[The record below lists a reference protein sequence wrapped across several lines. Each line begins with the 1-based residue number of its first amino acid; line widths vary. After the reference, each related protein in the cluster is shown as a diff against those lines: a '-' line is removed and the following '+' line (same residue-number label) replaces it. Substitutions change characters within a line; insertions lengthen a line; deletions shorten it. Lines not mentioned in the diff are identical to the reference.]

1 MPTEKFPARFASLS
15 KIGDF
20 IKRAAAE
27 AGLDESGTYAVQLA
41 VDEACSNII
50 EHAYGGESQGDI
62 QCTYRIT
69 NKSLRIILRDS
80 GRPFDPDSI
89 PDPNFG
95 APIEQLKPRGAGIFL
110 MRKLMDQVSFEFDSE
125 HGNVLTMV
133 KQIDTLS

>member
-15 KIGDF
+15 KIGGF
-20 IKRAAAE
+20 IKQASAQ

-50 EHAYGGESQGDI
+50 EHAYGGESKGEI
-62 QCTYRIT
+62 QCTYKIT
-69 NKSLRIILRDS
+69 NNSLKIILRDQ
-80 GRPFDPDSI
+80 GRAFDPDSI

-110 MRKLMDQVSFEFDSE
+110 MRKLMDEVTFEFDSKQ
-125 HGNVLTMV
+125 GNVLTMI
-133 KQIDTLS
+133 KRIE